1 MCVFFLGR
9 SDSQGLKHDITGSAA
24 TVRLNAGFLRREK
37 KTVDAYI
44 KGWRVKFGNS
54 TRTQL
59 QLFTFFHCIHPFIFS
74 SFLLSN
80 LEMPAARKSKRTQQQ
95 PLETIFISN
104 VDPSVLSDP
113 DVLIEGTLSVSDFPA
128 GSSSSA
134 NMTVSGTTSGHNG
147 VSNLREYVPD
157 KNHILEVRT
166 ISGNTFKN
174 LLDTLKAVLN
184 EANIVFSAE
193 GLKIRAVDS
202 ERHALVDLFMH
213 ASSFEFYHCQER
225 QVLGVDID
233 VLQKT
238 IKTNKLNDL
247 MCFIR
252 HKDDPHVLEV
262 SFENFQNNTKV
273 SDWIKLMNLPEYSI
287 TDELSYPPADEMD
300 SHGFQNICRE
310 MASFHATLLEIQC
323 IGDELI
329 FMNKDG
335 MTRRRVVVRVS
346 TRDDP
351 EGARKPREDARGIF
365 LLKFL
370 KSFAK
375 AASLSPRVRIYL
387 KTGLPLI
394 CEYDVAN
401 LGKLKYLLGS
411 EE

>member
-1 MCVFFLGR
+1 
-9 SDSQGLKHDITGSAA
+9 
-24 TVRLNAGFLRREK
+24 
-37 KTVDAYI
+37 
-44 KGWRVKFGNS
+44 
-54 TRTQL
+54 
-59 QLFTFFHCIHPFIFS
+59 
-74 SFLLSN
+74 
-80 LEMPAARKSKRTQQQ
+80 MPSARKTKRPQQQ
-95 PLETIFISN
+95 PLETISISN
-104 VDPSVLSDP
+104 ADPSILNDADVSLDPNPNPKGSDA
-113 DVLIEGTLSVSDFPA
+113 GQ
-128 GSSSSA
+128 GSSSTA
-134 NMTVSGTTSGHNG
+134 VETVSGITSGPNG
-147 VSNLREYVPD
+147 GSNLREYVPD

-184 EANIVFSAE
+184 EANIVFSDE
-193 GLKIRAVDS
+193 GLKLRAVDS

-213 ASSFEFYHCQER
+213 ASSFEFYHCKER

-233 VLQKT
+233 ILQKT

-273 SDWIKLMNLPEYSI
+273 SDRIKLMNLPEYNI
-287 TDELSYPPADEMD
+287 TDELKYCPPPEMD

-310 MASFHATLLEIQC
+310 MASFHATLLEIQSV
-323 IGDELI
+323 GDELI

-335 MTRRRVVVRVS
+335 MTRRRVVVRIS
-346 TRDDP
+346 TGEDP
-351 EGARKPREDARGIF
+351 DSEKKPREDARGVF

-387 KTGLPLI
+387 KTDSPLI